1 MAIIL
6 AARTWWLTC
15 PGWPRSCSGSPP
27 TSMSWP
33 APAAWPDL
41 DAAAALPDRRAERRR
56 VAEPDLEFREF
67 CRRSKLPQSEPHDR
81 RAADHVQL
89 RCGERQRH
97 IPPPPG
103 LCTGSAPPLASV
115 MTSSLPPIAAEQP
128 GSLLSVTVWKSIDL
142 QHVVIAE
149 TCMQPT
155 RACSY
160 RDGTGRFLLA

>member
-56 VAEPDLEFREF
+56 VAGPDLEFREF

-103 LCTGSAPPLASV
+103 PCTGSAPPLASV

-128 GSLLSVTVWKSIDL
+128 GSLLSVTVWKSIDS
-142 QHVVIAE
+142 
-149 TCMQPT
+149 
-155 RACSY
+155 R
-160 RDGTGRFLLA
+160 RLAAAPV

>member
-1 MAIIL
+1 
-6 AARTWWLTC
+6 
-15 PGWPRSCSGSPP
+15 
-27 TSMSWP
+27 MSWP

-67 CRRSKLPQSEPHDR
+67 CRRSKLPQSEPHDH

-103 LCTGSAPPLASV
+103 LCTRVRAAAGFRHDIE
-115 MTSSLPPIAAEQP
+115 SS
-128 GSLLSVTVWKSIDL
+128 TDRRR
-142 QHVVIAE
+142 
-149 TCMQPT
+149 TT
-155 RACSY
+155 RF
-160 RDGTGRFLLA
+160 TT